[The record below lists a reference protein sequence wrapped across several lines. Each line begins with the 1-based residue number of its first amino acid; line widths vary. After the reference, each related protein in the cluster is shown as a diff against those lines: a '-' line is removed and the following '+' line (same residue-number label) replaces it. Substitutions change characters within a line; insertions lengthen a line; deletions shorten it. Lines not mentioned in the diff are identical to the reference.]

1 MENNQQQIL
10 SEIKSL
16 MASVRFQL
24 EELDAKIAQWQQ
36 CVEPDEV
43 IDMVSVIDL
52 DLGGGLSVSLD
63 DAQQEVQQESADDLE
78 QDTTDDDIPVED
90 ALPVEDPI
98 EDSVAEDVLPV
109 VDQIEDVLTEDDLPS
124 EVPVEDSVAEDVLPV
139 VDQVEDVL
147 TEDDLP
153 SEVPVEDS
161 VAEDALPVVD
171 QVEDV
176 LTEDIPSEDMS
187 VNEALSEDEDD
198 DLPFFEVPEDNVFGQ
213 PDVKAQKPQVQ
224 KSVERPAV
232 IDVMTQKHAWR
243 TAMAG
248 APVKDIRGAIALMDR
263 VLFINTLFGTDPMAF
278 QDALT
283 QINQMHTLD
292 EAVQYLASTH
302 PEWDFDSEV
311 VYSFMM
317 AVRRKVNS

>member
-124 EVPVEDSVAEDVLPV
+124 EVPVEDSVAED
-139 VDQVEDVL
+139 
-147 TEDDLP
+147 
-153 SEVPVEDS
+153 
-161 VAEDALPVVD
+161 ALPVVD

-198 DLPFFEVPEDNVFGQ
+198 DLPFFDVPEDNVFGQ

>member
-1 MENNQQQIL
+1 MPSWLKRVTNIEIYCLMENNQQQIL

-16 MASVRFQL
+16 MASVRLQL
-24 EELDAKIAQWQQ
+24 EQLDAKIAQWQQ
-36 CVEPDEV
+36 CIEPEEV
-43 IDMVSVIDL
+43 IDMVSVMDL
-52 DLGGGLSVSLD
+52 DLDGELSVSFD
-63 DAQQEVQQESADDLE
+63 DMQSEVQQETPAE
-78 QDTTDDDIPVED
+78 ETPVEE
-90 ALPVEDPI
+90 LPVEDLPSEETPT
-98 EDSVAEDVLPV
+98 EDVQVEEISTEDIQVEDLPVEDVPAEDVDAEEALADDVAPEEAPMEDMPAD
-109 VDQIEDVLTEDDLPS
+109 DQDV
-124 EVPVEDSVAEDVLPV
+124 VAEVI
-139 VDQVEDVL
+139 
-147 TEDDLP
+147 
-153 SEVPVEDS
+153 
-161 VAEDALPVVD
+161 A
-171 QVEDV
+171 
-176 LTEDIPSEDMS
+176 
-187 VNEALSEDEDD
+187 D
-198 DLPFFEVPEDNVFGQ
+198 DLPFFDTPEDTVFGQ
-213 PDVKAQKPQVQ
+213 PEKKVVELPVQ

-278 QDALT
+278 QEALT

-292 EAVQYLASTH
+292 EAVEYLASTH